1 MQKVEPRTT
10 WSPAPDALDLASY
23 QVDVWRIF
31 LNLPPASVKSLESY
45 LSADEAQR
53 AARFHFPADH
63 NRYIVAHGCLRD
75 ILAGYIHYEPH
86 QLRFS
91 TGEYGKPGLVDTEGI
106 DFNLAHSSD
115 LVLVAVTRMRK
126 VGVDVERIRR
136 DMELESIARRYFSQR
151 EVAELLA
158 LPPEQREIAFFNGWT
173 RKEAYIKAQ
182 GLGLSLPLDSFD
194 VSLAPDEPAI
204 LRETRP
210 DPQKAARWRLE
221 SLEVDAQYVA
231 AVAVEGK
238 GLEFRLW
245 DWIGR

>member
-1 MQKVEPRTT
+1 
-10 WSPAPDALDLASY
+10 
-23 QVDVWRIF
+23 
-31 LNLPPASVKSLESY
+31 
-45 LSADEAQR
+45 
-53 AARFHFPADH
+53 
-63 NRYIVAHGCLRD
+63 
-75 ILAGYIHYEPH
+75 
-86 QLRFS
+86 
-91 TGEYGKPGLVDTEGI
+91 
-106 DFNLAHSSD
+106 
-115 LVLVAVTRMRK
+115 MRK